1 MDAALCNDRNY
12 KGAGELMSINTI
24 SIIAGSLV
32 IFTAVQV
39 SAITCEECREIE
51 KTKAE
56 TQREITDKDKD
67 LTTAFEKK
75 EFTKVRDIRTKV
87 TDLRKKLLDL
97 RTKDEECRQA
107 CRPDVVKAAEC
118 SKIREEIIKAEDEP
132 KSEDEPKEKSEEQ
145 IAKTDALYRDLQR
158 CNKELKELKKT
169 QK

>member
-1 MDAALCNDRNY
+1 
-12 KGAGELMSINTI
+12 MSINTI

-32 IFTAVQV
+32 IFTAVQL
-39 SAITCEECREIE
+39 SAMTCEECREIE

-56 TQREITDKDKD
+56 TQLEITEKDKD

-75 EFTKVRDIRTKV
+75 EFLKVRDIRTKV
-87 TDLRKKLLDL
+87 IELRKKLLDL
-97 RTKDEECRQA
+97 RAKDDECKQA

-118 SKIREEIIKAEDEP
+118 SKIREEIIKAEDESKP
-132 KSEDEPKEKSEEQ
+132 EEQPKEKSEEQ

-158 CNKELKELKKT
+158 CNKELKQLKKD